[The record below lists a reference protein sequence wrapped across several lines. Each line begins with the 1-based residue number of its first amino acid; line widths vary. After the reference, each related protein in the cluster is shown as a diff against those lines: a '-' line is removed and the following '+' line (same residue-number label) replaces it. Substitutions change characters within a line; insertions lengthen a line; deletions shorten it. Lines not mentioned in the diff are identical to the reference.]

1 MDFFSSILDQLSLLK
16 HLTALL
22 IGMPRLFAVGLVAPF
37 MGTGVIEGQ
46 VWLILILGMYLP
58 IHPMIFAELT
68 PDMTITMPITAHFV
82 FHTAFIFFKEVVIG
96 LALGFLAALPFWAIQ
111 SAGFFIDNQRGA
123 SQAED
128 TDILTGK
135 SISPTGGVLF
145 ECLIYLLYSSGAF
158 LVFLGLVYASYEVW
172 PVTHLLPFP
181 TNFSIPL
188 FFAERIA
195 WLMTFMMLMSAPI
208 AVACLLVDV
217 SLGLI
222 NRFAPQLNAY
232 VLAMPIK
239 SGLASFLLYFYIAYI
254 LNQSPKI
261 FQNIDAAILKF
272 KSLMPT

>member
-1 MDFFSSILDQLSLLK
+1 MRTNSLLK
-16 HLTALL
+16 LT
-22 IGMPRLFAVGLVAPF
+22 ICLVAIVAVFVIFIRPLAHSIRQGLDLQG
-37 MGTGVIEGQ
+37 GT
-46 VWLILILGMYLP
+46 
-58 IHPMIFAELT
+58 H
-68 PDMTITMPITAHFV
+68 
-82 FHTAFIFFKEVVIG
+82 VV
-96 LALGFLAALPFWAIQ
+96 L
-111 SAGFFIDNQRGA
+111 
-123 SQAED
+123 QAED

-261 FQNIDAAILKF
+261 FQHIDAAILKF